1 MIRRLAPLL
10 LGAFLAACAAP
21 HARVATVAPVVA
33 PATPDVALVES
44 WPLETTLDHPNVPD
58 AKDVWLA
65 LVRGAKTS
73 IDLAEFY
80 ASDQEPSALHEIVL
94 ALEAAADRGVA
105 IRFLVEQAFYAK
117 YPDTVDRFAKHRGFT
132 VRHFDRSKTMGGIL
146 HAKYFVVDGQ
156 VAYVGSQNFDW
167 RSLEHIQELGIVL
180 HGASSVAAVAQLF
193 AADWDVEGGAG
204 SERYGA
210 IGWPKFPEPVKGGAV
225 TVLASPRGF
234 LGDDARWDLPELVR
248 RIDATQKRLRVQLL
262 TYKRK
267 NRDGSPFTVLDDAL
281 RRAALRGVSVE
292 MIVSAWNAKEPTL
305 PELAAAG
312 VHVSIIDVP
321 KWSGGEIPFA
331 RVAHAKFAVFDEA
344 AAWVGTSNWEGD
356 YFEKSRNVSVF
367 LDGTELAKQVAQIW
381 DGDAASPY
389 VHPLAS
395 TKGENAQP

>member
-1 MIRRLAPLL
+1 MRRLALALLTSL
-10 LGAFLAACAAP
+10 LGAACAGNSTP
-21 HARVATVAPVVA
+21 RPVVA
-33 PATPDVALVES
+33 PPVGAALPTVELVES
-44 WPLETTLDHPNVPD
+44 WPLETTLDHADVPD
-58 AKDVWLA
+58 AKDVWLS

-117 YPDTVDRFAKHRGFT
+117 YPETVDRFAKHSGFA

-167 RSLEHIQELGIVL
+167 RSLVHIQELGVVL
-180 HGASSVAAVAQLF
+180 HGKSAVSAVAQLF

-204 SERYGA
+204 PERYGQIA
-210 IGWPKFPEPVKGGAV
+210 WPQLPEPVSGGSL

-234 LGDDARWDLPELVR
+234 LGVDGGRWDLPELVR
-248 RIDATQKRLRVQLL
+248 RIDGTKKRLRVQLL

-267 NRDGSPFTVLDDAL
+267 NRDGTPFTVLDDAL
-281 RRAALRGVSVE
+281 RRAVTRGVSVE
-292 MIVSAWNAKEPTL
+292 MIVSAWNEKEPTL
-305 PELAAAG
+305 QELAAAG

-331 RVAHAKFAVFDEA
+331 RVAHAKFAVFDDE

-367 LDGTELAKQVAQIW
+367 LDGAPLAAKAAAIW

-389 VHPLAS
+389 VHPLAR
-395 TKGENAQP
+395 

>member
-1 MIRRLAPLL
+1 MRRPAIASLTLL
-10 LGAFLAACAAP
+10 LLAACAGASTP
-21 HARVATVAPVVA
+21 PAAVPPVA
-33 PATPDVALVES
+33 PASGAPTVELVES
-44 WPLETTLDHPNVPD
+44 WPLETSLDHPSVTDVKD
-58 AKDVWLA
+58 AWLA

-80 ASDQEPSALHEIVL
+80 ASDQEPSALHEVVL

-105 IRFLVEQAFYAK
+105 IRFLVEQSFYAK
-117 YPDTVDRFAKHRGFT
+117 YPETVDRFAKHSGFT

-167 RSLEHIQELGIVL
+167 RSLEHIQELGVVL
-180 HGASSVAAVAQLF
+180 RGKGAVGAVAQLF

-204 SERYGA
+204 PARYA
-210 IGWPKFPEPVKGGAV
+210 SIAWPSFPEPVQGGTL

-234 LGDDARWDLPELVR
+234 LGGDVGRWDLPEFVR
-248 RIDATQKRLRVQLL
+248 RIDATKKRLRVQLL

-267 NRDGSPFTVLDDAL
+267 NRDGTPFTVLDDAL
-281 RRAALRGVSVE
+281 RRAVTRGVSVE
-292 MIVSAWNAKEPTL
+292 MIVSAWNEKEPTVA
-305 PELAAAG
+305 ELAAAG
-312 VHVSIIDVP
+312 VRVSVITIP

-331 RVAHAKFAVFDEA
+331 RVAHAKFAVFDDD

-367 LDGTELAKQVAQIW
+367 LDGAPLAASVGAIW
-381 DGDAASPY
+381 DADRASPY
-389 VHPLAS
+389 VHPLA
-395 TKGENAQP
+395 P